1 MCPSELRARRQRR
14 PARRHPERQ
23 HAGGF
28 TLIELLVA
36 VALLG
41 SILTILF
48 GAFSQISRG
57 AASVQERL
65 EEAQALRRLT
75 GLIADELAAAQYLKQ
90 LASAKPKLATGIVA
104 ELEHQTGG
112 DFTRIDF
119 HAAVPARFH
128 RQIQPEQDPF
138 LHEIGYRVRLGED
151 RQHTELARR
160 EDYYLDDDLKNSRT
174 GGVEAALARD
184 VRAFRV
190 EFLPPRVE
198 GQTSTVEDWQ
208 DRWDSGAR
216 AEKEEMPIALRVTL
230 TLAGRNGRELT
241 ETLDVNLP
249 QAGSVTAATA
259 PKQNPL
265 EPGSPNPKPG
275 SPNGPPNSDTPDNG
289 KKDKPKKKG
298 GQR

>member
-1 MCPSELRARRQRR
+1 MYPSERGGRRLRLMARS
-14 PARRHPERQ
+14 

-65 EEAQALRRLT
+65 EEEQALRRLI
-75 GLIADELAAAQYLKQ
+75 GLIADELAAAQYLRQ
-90 LASAKPKLATGIVA
+90 LATARPAVATGIVA
-104 ELEHQTGG
+104 ALEHQNGG
-112 DFTRIDF
+112 DFTRIDL

-128 RQIQPEQDPF
+128 RQVQPEQDPF

-160 EDYYLDDDLKNSRT
+160 EDYYLDDDLKNSRA
-174 GGVEAALARD
+174 GGVEAPLARD
-184 VRAFRV
+184 VRVFRV
-190 EFLPPRVE
+190 EFLPPRAK

-208 DRWDSGAR
+208 DRWDSSGQA
-216 AEKEEMPIALRVTL
+216 KGNEMPRAIRVTL
-230 TLAGRNGRELT
+230 TLAGHSGRVLS
-241 ETLDVNLP
+241 ETLDVNIP
-249 QAGSVTAATA
+249 QNAGSA
-259 PKQNPL
+259 PSALPKSGTDG
-265 EPGSPNPKPG
+265 EPSGGSGQPDGDKSG
-275 SPNGPPNSDTPDNG
+275 GGKSDGG
-289 KKDKPKKKG
+289 KGDQPKKEG
-298 GQR
+298 SNR